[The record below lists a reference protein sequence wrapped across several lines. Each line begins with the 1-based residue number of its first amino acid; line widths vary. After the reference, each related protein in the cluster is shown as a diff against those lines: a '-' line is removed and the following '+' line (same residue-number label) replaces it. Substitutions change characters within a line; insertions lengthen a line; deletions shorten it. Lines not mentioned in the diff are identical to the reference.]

1 MLNLLEVLFLI
12 FGWACNKNSLVIA
25 ALVIS
30 SLFLVSSLYD
40 FGRKNG
46 KDKTGNLLAI
56 AIQIPCL
63 VLSIIR
69 LCM

>member
-12 FGWACNKNSLVIA
+12 FGWAYNKNSLVIA

-30 SLFLVSSLYD
+30 SLFLLCSLYD
-40 FGRKNG
+40 YGRKNG
-46 KDKTGNLLAI
+46 KDKTGNLLAMS
-56 AIQIPCL
+56 IQIPCL
-63 VLSIIR
+63 ALSIIR